1 MAFNHSPNY
10 AAELKQKC
18 LDCDNCGGS
27 DTQYA
32 KSALG
37 KDTWA
42 ASVPTPLPVILAY
55 PNVNPYQ
62 LHLRQN
68 MIALTPSIARLHPV
82 ASFDYHWR
90 APVFMFADKSALVCA

>member
-10 AAELKQKC
+10 AVEFKRKC
-18 LDCDNCGGS
+18 LDCNNCGGS

-62 LHLRQN
+62 LCCN
-68 MIALTPSIARLHPV
+68 PSIARLQPV

-90 APVFMFADKSALVCA
+90 APVFMFADKSA